1 MVKGTYQFK
10 NSLPFVPG
18 IEACGI
24 IIEEKCRKSFLIGKK
39 VIVSRKN
46 GCFAE
51 ELVAQLDD
59 VIIINKNIK
68 SYIAASFYIS
78 YLTAYITLMEIAK
91 IKINQTILITGASG
105 GVGNAMVYISKKIG
119 MKVFAVCSNRNKAK
133 IVDQLGADYCLME
146 NDDIKKKLDIFS
158 GSKKGI
164 DVIIDINGLQ
174 KKQNLLKC
182 LKWRGKYLIIGFV
195 DGNITNI
202 RTNYILMKS
211 LRVYGVRA
219 GEYLRKNEK
228 KRTIITKNLKKLLLE
243 KNNIYNG
250 YTIFN
255 FGDLKKGLNL
265 MKSRQSS
272 GKIVVKTKYYEEV

>member
-105 GVGNAMVYISKKIG
+105 GVGNAMIYISKKIG

-133 IVDQLGADYCLME
+133 IVDELGADYCLME
-146 NDDIKKKLDIFS
+146 SDDIKKQLDIFS

-174 KKQNLLKC
+174 KNQNLLNC
-182 LKWRGKYLIIGFV
+182 LKWSGKYLIIGFV

-211 LRVYGVRA
+211 LRIYGVRA

-228 KRTIITKNLKKLLLE
+228 KRTIITKNLKTLLLE
-243 KNNIYNG
+243 KNNNHNG
-250 YTIFN
+250 YTFFN

>member
-91 IKINQTILITGASG
+91 IKRNEMILITGASG

-219 GEYLRKNEK
+219 GEYLRKNVK
-228 KRTIITKNLKKLLLE
+228 KRAIITKNLKKLLLE

-272 GKIVVKTKYYEEV
+272 GKIVVKTKYYKED